1 MAKRKEKELALKLRE
16 QGKTYSEIKE
26 RISVSKG
33 TLSLWLRDKPLSS
46 ERMREVRD
54 NSQKRIENYRNTCR
68 KRREK
73 ILSHAYGVAEQDIGD
88 LSKRDIFIAG
98 LFLYWGEGSKQDH
111 AEIGLS
117 NTDPAVLKFFLKW
130 LDVLSVPK
138 DKLRI
143 RLQLYS
149 DMDIEKE
156 KQYWS
161 YELEIPKSQFRKPY
175 IKKSKLS
182 NVTHRRGGF
191 GHGTCVILYGSREVN
206 DYVLQSME
214 YLRKTVE

>member
-26 RISVSKG
+26 CISVSKG
-33 TLSLWLRDKPLSS
+33 TLSLWLRDKPLSD

-54 NSQKRIENYRNTCR
+54 FSEKRIENYRNTMR
-68 KRREK
+68 QKREK
-73 ILSHAYGVAEQDIGD
+73 VLLRAYCIAKQDIGK
-88 LSKRDIFIAG
+88 LSRRDIFIAG
-98 LFLYWGEGSKQDH
+98 LFLYWGEGSKQDC

-130 LDVLSVPK
+130 LNVLSVPK
-138 DKLRI
+138 NRLRI

-149 DMDIEKE
+149 DMCIEKE

-161 YELEIPKSQFRKPY
+161 RELKISKSQFRKPY

-182 NVTHRRGGF
+182 DITHRQGGF
-191 GHGTCVILYGSREVN
+191 GHGTCVILYGSREIN